1 MQPEGAGTDRVAG
14 AAGEHPPRRPPP
26 SLSSDT
32 ESVRRAAAD
41 STPPPAQAAFRL
53 HMAAQGGHY
62 AVVGRL
68 IAAGA
73 DANQLT

>member
-1 MQPEGAGTDRVAG
+1 M
-14 AAGEHPPRRPPP
+14 
-26 SLSSDT
+26 
-32 ESVRRAAAD
+32 RRAAAD